1 MERSLVADRLQAAVN
16 AARTAGQNLLEKP
29 LGTVERH
36 DKGQSDVVTEMDAAT
51 ERFLKSYLH
60 QLFPTDDFLGEEEG
74 REVHGGTGMW
84 VIDPIDGTNNY
95 THDIPNYTIS
105 IGFEESPGKPILG
118 VVYCPRQDELF
129 HAAEGAGAYLNGK
142 AISVSIVADPLQA
155 LTIISPPFR
164 YPRYRADY
172 FHVLSKLGSTTG
184 DFRDFGSAALH
195 LCYIACGRADA
206 FFEYGLKYHDIA
218 AAMVIVAEAGG
229 AIAPIDE
236 GRQVPLTGDIIVSNA
251 LLHDW
256 YVHHIRAW
264 LEENRNV
271 PDKSEKTDTVLL

>member
-1 MERSLVADRLQAAVN
+1 MEQSLVRDRLEAAIA
-16 AARTAGQNLLEKP
+16 AARIAGQILLDRP
-29 LGTVERH
+29 LKSVERH

-60 QLFPTDDFLGEEEG
+60 QRFPSDDFLGEEEG
-74 REVHGGTGMW
+74 HEVHGDTGMW

-105 IGFEESPGKPILG
+105 IGFEELPGKPILG
-118 VVYCPRQDELF
+118 VVYCPRQNEIF
-129 HAAEGAGAYLNGK
+129 YATEGTGAYLNGE
-142 AISVSIVADPLQA
+142 AIRVSPVTDPLQA

-164 YPRYRADY
+164 YPWYRTDY
-172 FHVLSKLGSTTG
+172 YHVLSKLGSTTG

-218 AAMVIVAEAGG
+218 AGMVIVAEAGG
-229 AIAPIDE
+229 AIAPIDQ
-236 GRQVPLTGDIIVSNA
+236 GRHVPHTGDIIVSNA
-251 LLHDW
+251 RLHQW
-256 YVHHIRAW
+256 YIRHIRTW
-264 LEENRNV
+264 VEENRNA
-271 PDKSEKTDTVLL
+271 SNESGKTH

>member
-1 MERSLVADRLQAAVN
+1 MEQTSVTARLKAAII
-16 AARTAGQNLLEKP
+16 AARTAGQTLLDRP
-29 LGTVERH
+29 LKSVERH

-60 QLFPTDDFLGEEEG
+60 QRFPTDDFLGEEEG

-95 THDIPNYTIS
+95 THEIPNYTIS
-105 IGFEESPGKPILG
+105 IGYEESPGKPILG
-118 VVYCPRQDELF
+118 VVFCPRQNELF
-129 HAAEGAGAYLNGK
+129 HAAEGSGAFLNGEP
-142 AISVSIVADPLQA
+142 INVSPVEDVLQA

-172 FHVLSKLGSTTG
+172 FHVLAKLGSTTG

-206 FFEYGLKYHDIA
+206 FFEFGLKYHDIA
-218 AAMVIVAEAGG
+218 AAMVIVSEAGG
-229 AIAPIDE
+229 ALAPIED
-236 GRQVPLTGDIIVSNA
+236 GRHVPQTGDIIVSNA
-251 LLHDW
+251 RLHQW
-256 YVHHIRAW
+256 YVHHIRTW
-264 LEENRNV
+264 VEENRNA
-271 PDKSEKTDTVLL
+271 SNESGKTD